1 MAFGFTIRTA
11 RTLTYRT
18 GVSSASA
25 PSVVRYA
32 GFIAAAEGAVAV
44 VAAVVL
50 LIRGFEGAEQR
61 IVNGYGTAGW
71 FAIMGG
77 AVLTSGWAL
86 ITGRRWGRGI
96 AVFANL
102 LLMPVA
108 WYVSQSHQ
116 PAYAVAVAAV
126 ALTALVLLFSPAAIR
141 WASGAG

>member
-1 MAFGFTIRTA
+1 M
-11 RTLTYRT
+11 
-18 GVSSASA
+18 

-32 GFIAAAEGAVAV
+32 GFVATAEGAVAV
-44 VAAVVL
+44 IAAVVL

-71 FAIMGG
+71 FAVMGG
-77 AVLTSGWAL
+77 AVVAAGWAL
-86 ITGRRWGRGI
+86 VTGRRWGRGI

-116 PAYAVAVAAV
+116 PVYAVAVAAV

-141 WASGAG
+141 WASMAG

>member
-1 MAFGFTIRTA
+1 
-11 RTLTYRT
+11 
-18 GVSSASA
+18 V

-32 GFIAAAEGAVAV
+32 GFVATAEGAVAV
-44 VAAVVL
+44 IAAVVL

-71 FAIMGG
+71 FAVMGG
-77 AVLTSGWAL
+77 AVVAAGWAL
-86 ITGRRWGRGI
+86 VTGRRWGRGI

-116 PAYAVAVAAV
+116 PVYAVAVAAV

-141 WASGAG
+141 WASMAG